1 MDKFYLTTP
10 IYYAN
15 GRPHI
20 GHVYCSFAADAIRR
34 FQGMLGREA
43 CLTTGTDEH
52 GQKMQETAKKLGLE
66 PRELADRYSANFR
79 AVWDEL
85 GIQYD
90 HFIRTTEARHIP
102 AVYDVFRRCQEAG
115 AIYKSSYTGAYCM
128 YDEAFVTE
136 VAPGEP
142 CPECKRPTQEL
153 TEENYF
159 FRLSDYAERLLKL
172 YEEHPDFIRPE
183 ARRNE
188 VISFVRGG
196 LKDLSISRTSVSWGI
211 PVPDAPGHV
220 FYVWFDALIS
230 YMSAIGYGQ
239 GEDAEKEWQRLWP
252 ANLHLVGKEIVR
264 FHAVYWPAFLMA
276 AGLPLPRG
284 IYAHGLMLIEN
295 DKISKSRGNLILAE
309 PITRT
314 VGADALRYFLARE
327 IVFGQDGSFSYD
339 ALVTRFNSDLAN
351 GLGNL
356 VSRTL
361 TMITRY
367 FGGRIPEPQ
376 LEGLAEE
383 RVYRKA
389 DEVIQ
394 EWREHFENLEFS
406 LALESVWSLI
416 AEVDRYI
423 VHFKPWELAEKG
435 ERERLAAVLYTCA
448 DVVRMLCRL
457 IYPVMPESARR
468 IWKML
473 GETKEIAS
481 AAHLRP
487 ERLQS
492 GQKIG
497 AVEAVFPRLEAGPII
512 QKMRDMEQE
521 QLKTQTT
528 TSAAAAPAAGEA
540 TAVAP
545 ALAPQTGEAA
555 PATPPVNPPV
565 NPKITIDDFS
575 KVEMRVGTVVKAE
588 RIPKADKL
596 LKLTVDIGSEVR
608 QVLAGIAEAYAPE
621 DLPGKKVVI
630 VANLAPRKLRG
641 LESNGMV
648 VAAAVEPDGKPVLVT
663 VPDSVPNGA
672 RLR

>member
-1 MDKFYLTTP
+1 MEKFYLTTP

-20 GHVYCSFAADAIRR
+20 GHVYCTFAADAIRR
-34 FQGMLGREA
+34 FQGMRGREA
-43 CLTTGTDEH
+43 RLTTGTDEH
-52 GQKMQETAKKLGLE
+52 GQKMAETAKKQGLE
-66 PRELADRYSANFR
+66 PGQLADRYSANFR
-79 AVWDEL
+79 ALWDEL

-90 HFIRTTEARHIP
+90 YFIRTTEARHIP
-102 AVYDVFRRCQEAG
+102 AVYEIFRRCQEAG
-115 AIYKSSYTGAYCM
+115 AIYQSSYTGAYCM

-142 CPECKRPTQEL
+142 CPECQRPTQQL

-159 FRLSDYAERLLKL
+159 FKLSAYADKLLRL
-172 YEEHPDFIRPE
+172 YEEQPDFIRPE

-188 VISFVRGG
+188 VISFVKGG
-196 LKDLSISRTSVSWGI
+196 LKDLSISRTSITWGI
-211 PVPDAPGHV
+211 PVPGAPGHV
-220 FYVWFDALIS
+220 FYVWFDALTS
-230 YMSAIGYGQ
+230 YMTAIGYGQ
-239 GEDAEKEWQRLWP
+239 GGEAEKEWARLWP
-252 ANLHLVGKEIVR
+252 ANLHLVGKEILR

-276 AGLPLPRG
+276 AGLPLPLG
-284 IYAHGLMLIEN
+284 VYAHGLMLIEN

-367 FGGRIPEPQ
+367 FDGVIPEA
-376 LEGLAEE
+376 GLPGVAEE
-383 RVYRKA
+383 QVYGKA

-394 EWREHFENLEFS
+394 EWLEHFERLEFS
-406 LALESVWSLI
+406 LGLEAVWSLI
-416 AEVDRYI
+416 AEVNRYI
-423 VHFKPWELAEKG
+423 VDCKPWELAEKG
-435 ERERLAAVLYTCA
+435 ERNRLAAVLYTCA
-448 DVVRMLCRL
+448 DVIRMLCRL
-457 IYPVMPESARR
+457 IYPVMPESAQR

-473 GETKEIAS
+473 GETADLAGVENPRA
-481 AAHLRP
+481 
-487 ERLQS
+487 ERLPA

-497 AVEAVFPRLEAGPII
+497 AVEAVFPRLEAEPTIR
-512 QKMRDMEQE
+512 KMRDMEQE
-521 QLKTQTT
+521 QLQAQNAEKTPAAASAAALDSPAITP
-528 TSAAAAPAAGEA
+528 AAAAPA
-540 TAVAP
+540 
-545 ALAPQTGEAA
+545 
-555 PATPPVNPPV
+555 PVNA
-565 NPKITIDDFS
+565 KISIDDFS
-575 KVEMRVGTVVKAE
+575 KVEMRVGTVVTAE
-588 RIPKADKL
+588 RIPKADRL
-596 LKLTVDIGSEVR
+596 LKLTVDIGTEVR

-630 VANLAPRKLRG
+630 VANLAPRKMRG
-641 LESNGMV
+641 LESNGMI
-648 VAAAVEPDGKPVLVT
+648 VAAAVEPGGKPVLVT

>member
-1 MDKFYLTTP
+1 MEKFYLTTP

-20 GHVYCSFAADAIRR
+20 GHVYCTFAADAIRR

-52 GQKMQETAKKLGLE
+52 GQKMAETAKKQGVE
-66 PRELADRYSANFR
+66 PLQLADRYSANFR
-79 AVWDEL
+79 ALWDEL

-90 HFIRTTEARHIP
+90 HFIRTTEDRHVP
-102 AVYDVFRRCQEAG
+102 AVYEIFRRCQEAG

-142 CPECKRPTQEL
+142 CPECHRPTQEL
-153 TEENYF
+153 TEENFF
-159 FRLSDYAERLLKL
+159 FRLSAYADRLLKL
-172 YEEHPDFIRPE
+172 YEEDPHFIRPE

-188 VISFVRGG
+188 VISFVKGG
-196 LKDLSISRTSVSWGI
+196 LKDLSISRTSINWGI

-220 FYVWFDALIS
+220 FYVWFDALTS
-230 YMSAIGYGQ
+230 YMTALGFGQ
-239 GEDAEKEWQRLWP
+239 GEAAEKEWQRLWP

-367 FGGRIPEPQ
+367 FGGKIPESP

-389 DEVIQ
+389 DEVIK

-406 LALESVWSLI
+406 LGLEAVWTLI
-416 AEVDRYI
+416 AEADRYI
-423 VHFKPWELAEKG
+423 VAQKPWELAEKG
-435 ERERLAAVLYTCA
+435 ERDRLAAVLYTCA
-448 DVVRMLCRL
+448 DVIRMLCRM
-457 IYPVMPESARR
+457 IYPVMPESAVR

-481 AAHLRP
+481 AAHLQP
-487 ERLQS
+487 ERLQG
-492 GQKIG
+492 GQTIG
-497 AVEAVFPRLEAGPII
+497 AVEAVFPRLEAEPTIK
-512 QKMRDMEQE
+512 KMRDMEQE
-521 QLKTQTT
+521 QLQAQKTE
-528 TSAAAAPAAGEA
+528 AAPVVVPEAAAPA
-540 TAVAP
+540 P
-545 ALAPQTGEAA
+545 AAEAA
-555 PATPPVNPPV
+555 PAPV
-565 NPKITIDDFS
+565 NPKISIDDFL
-575 KVEMRVGTVVKAE
+575 KVEMRVGTVVTAE

-596 LKLTVDIGSEVR
+596 LKLTVDIGTEVR

-641 LESNGMV
+641 LESNGMI